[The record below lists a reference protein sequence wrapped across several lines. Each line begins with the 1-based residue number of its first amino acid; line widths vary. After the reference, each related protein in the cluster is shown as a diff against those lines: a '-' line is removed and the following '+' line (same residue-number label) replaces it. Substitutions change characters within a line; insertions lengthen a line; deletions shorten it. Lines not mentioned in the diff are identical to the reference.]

1 MQLLCFCQVVCM
13 HSSRGSCIGSGGAC
27 MCAVGALCGFR
38 ALVWWFALFAWA
50 YFCLGCVESLPLP
63 KGSVTCLL
71 QVFLLFAFL
80 WLSIAYWSFLFIH
93 FFFISFLLGYYRYV
107 FSMPSSG
114 GRLRTMHGSR
124 TGGWS
129 LPGVM
134 NDWQRCVDWFLAKYC
149 RCRLRL
155 D

>member
-63 KGSVTCLL
+63 KGSETCLL
-71 QVFLLFAFL
+71 QVFLPFAFL

-93 FFFISFLLGYYRYV
+93 FFLISFLLGYYLCV
-107 FSMPSSG
+107 FNALIRGEIEDHAWFEDRWMVA
-114 GRLRTMHGSR
+114 SR
-124 TGGWS
+124 CDEWLTTLCGLILG
-129 LPGVM
+129 
-134 NDWQRCVDWFLAKYC
+134 
-149 RCRLRL
+149 
-155 D
+155 